1 MACVNHTSAA
11 PSGSGGVPDE
21 RRPAAAQTGSVPW
34 FLLHHQHAPADCTA
48 AFAAWNGFASP
59 LRHEP
64 AACSCLTGGHAVWWT
79 VEAPDVGTALAL
91 VPPFV
96 RARTRAVEVR
106 DVEVP

>member
-1 MACVNHTSAA
+1 M
-11 PSGSGGVPDE
+11 P
-21 RRPAAAQTGSVPW
+21 R
-34 FLLHHQHAPADCTA
+34 FLLHHEHAPAECTA

-59 LRHEP
+59 LRHRH
-64 AACSCLTGGHAVWWT
+64 AACSCLAGGHGVWWT
-79 VEAPDVGTALAL
+79 VDAPDADGALAL